1 MGASSP
7 APRLRSYEFIDQ
19 SQSAMRQKQSIT
31 VIKLRH
37 SFEDYC
43 GLDYMILSRPTLSSK
58 IILGICLTRMEK

>member
-58 IILGICLTRMEK
+58 IILGICLTRMER